1 MIIRH
6 DINNEV
12 EEENQHIDRHVM
24 TMNISDGAK
33 VLYAYLVGL
42 RTGANFNDKYILK
55 AMIISQRALT
65 NRKKELKDAGLIL
78 MEQITPRIYI
88 IYIGHTRLSALD
100 VKNQWIKEED
110 AHRGDKAKGT

>member
-6 DINNEV
+6 SLPSRGFTKV
-12 EEENQHIDRHVM
+12 DRNVFTM
-24 TMNISDGAK
+24 TQLSDGATR
-33 VLYAYLVGL
+33 LYGYLCGL
-42 RTGANFNDKYILK
+42 RNGANFSDKYILK

-88 IYIGHTRLSALD
+88 IYIGHTKLSALD

-110 AHRGDKAKGT
+110 AHKNTKG